1 MGGGRVECVCVCFF
15 LSFCCC
21 CFESVLSLLGT
32 SHVSSL
38 LTAKTR
44 KGLVRDVLNAFAAHS
59 GLVYDVIDT
68 DSGTYFMAPR
78 TVHFRDFQ
86 MCKFF
91 LFYVR
96 VWTAFVHLTP
106 RKDLHMYLREE
117 F

>member
-1 MGGGRVECVCVCFF
+1 MWGGGGGGVCVCFFF

-21 CFESVLSLLGT
+21 CCCCFASVLSLLGT

-68 DSGTYFMAPR
+68 DSGTYFMALR

-86 MCKFF
+86 MCKFC

-96 VWTAFVHLTP
+96 VWTAFVHLT
-106 RKDLHMYLREE
+106 RERIYTRT
-117 F
+117 